1 MLTRPLDRGI
11 FFAIVTLFLAQGV
24 SVQTPVTRNFAFRLT
39 MANNLLEGERG
50 SRWERR
56 NSNRVL
62 INREANSFVWFT
74 IRRNF
79 PSLPLPSPCFSLLR
93 APPPP
98 ASPLPNIVY

>member
-1 MLTRPLDRGI
+1 MLTRSLDRGI
-11 FFAIVTLFLAQGV
+11 FFAVVTLFLAQGV

-39 MANNLLEGERG
+39 MADNLLEGERG

-79 PSLPLPSPCFSLLR
+79 PSLPRVSPFF
-93 APPPP
+93 APPPR
-98 ASPLPNIVY
+98 LPTP

>member
-1 MLTRPLDRGI
+1 MLTRTLDRGI

-39 MANNLLEGERG
+39 MADNLLEGERG

-79 PSLPLPSPCFSLLR
+79 PSLPLPSPPFPVFLPSSR
-93 APPPP
+93 PPPR
-98 ASPLPNIVY
+98 LPTS